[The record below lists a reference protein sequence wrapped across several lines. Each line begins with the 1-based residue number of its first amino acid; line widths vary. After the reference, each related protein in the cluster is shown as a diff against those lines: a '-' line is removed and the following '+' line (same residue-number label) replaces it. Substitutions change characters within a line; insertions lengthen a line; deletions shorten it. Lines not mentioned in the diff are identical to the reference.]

1 MSADIGA
8 AADTLIRLELE
19 TDIGD
24 GDRTGEWTIPADA
37 VGRARIMAKED
48 GVACGV
54 AIAARTFETV
64 DPELEVVAHVGDGT
78 RLASGVVVMG
88 VAGSLRSILSAERT
102 ALNFLAR
109 LSGVATLTARY
120 VEAVAGTGCRISDTR
135 KTTPGW
141 RSLEKHAVAT
151 GGGMNHREGLYDM
164 VLIKENHIRAASG
177 VRKAIEAARS
187 GARREGLELEVEVTN
202 EIELR
207 EALSC
212 GPDRVM
218 LDNMTL
224 AELEAAV
231 AIVRAGALPHPQI
244 EASGGVKLDTVRDI
258 AGTGMDYISVGAL
271 THSAPALDFSLLVTN
286 R

>member
-1 MSADIGA
+1 MNAELGA
-8 AADTLIRLELE
+8 AADMLIRVELE

-24 GDRTGEWTIPADA
+24 GDRTGMWTIPDHA
-37 VGRARIMAKED
+37 VGEATIIAKEN

-54 AIAARTFETV
+54 AIAARTFETA
-64 DPELEVVAHVGDGT
+64 DPGLEVVAHARDGT
-78 RLASGVVVMG
+78 RLACGDAVMN
-88 VAGSLRSILSAERT
+88 VAGSLRSILAAERT

-120 VEAVAGTGCRISDTR
+120 VEAVSGTDCRIADTR

-141 RSLEKHAVAT
+141 RSLEKYAVAT
-151 GGGMNHREGLYDM
+151 GGGMNHRAGLYDM
-164 VLIKENHIRAASG
+164 VLIKENHIRAATG
-177 VRKAIEAARS
+177 VTEAILAARP

-202 EIELR
+202 EAELR

-218 LDNMTL
+218 LDNMSL

-231 AIVRAGALPHPQI
+231 ALVRRGAPPHPLL
-244 EASGGVKLDTVRDI
+244 EASGGVRLDTVRDI
-258 AGTGMDYISVGAL
+258 AGTGVDYISVGAL
-271 THSAPALDFSLLVTN
+271 THSAPALDLSLLVTN